1 MQHREL
7 HYRWE
12 WQLRASPQQLW
23 PLVSDT
29 NRFDRDTGLPAYEE
43 EDVEGSGAR
52 GRHRVRVRMYGV
64 PIEWTEEPFEWVQPY
79 RFGVLRRYEA
89 GVIPFVQPLAESRL
103 QVELQPLPDGGTHL
117 TYDVWM
123 RPRNLFGY
131 LAIPIQMGLISARRF
146 DAAFRHYDELIAA
159 GESIIEEPARHVRF
173 APGGR
178 ERLVAL
184 RQSLLQQ
191 GADPVL
197 LDRLVA
203 LIEEGDDL
211 ALDRIRPYAL
221 ADFWSLPRRDVLEL
235 CLMATRVGLLDF
247 QWDLLCPLC
256 RVAKESVARLG
267 DVNRQI
273 HCNTCNID
281 YTANFDR
288 SVELTFRPNPA
299 VRQVEEQLEFC
310 TTGPQATP
318 HVAVQ
323 QVLPPGASRVATP
336 ELELGRYR
344 LRTLELPGGH
354 FLRATAGGQEEATL
368 QARSEGWPHDEL
380 LLSLTPTLTL
390 ANSTDREMLFVLER
404 LAWTDQAATAAEVT
418 ALQRFRDLFA
428 NEALRP
434 GDQIQVGSLTIL
446 FTDLCESTRLY
457 QEIGDAPAFGL
468 VMDHFDV
475 LRQAIQAEEGA
486 MVKTIGDAVM
496 AVFRRPVSA
505 LRAMMVAQQ
514 QLISPPPGRRPLHLK
529 AALHYGP
536 SIAVTLNGR
545 LDYFGSTVNVASRLE
560 KFAGGG
566 EIVLSDT
573 VHADPEVRDFLVE
586 QERHYLV
593 ESFEKTLR
601 GFDEDCF
608 CLWRVKMRLEIE
620 ELEVGG

>member
-1 MQHREL
+1 MQHREF
-7 HYRWE
+7 HYCWE

-29 NRFDRDTGLPAYEE
+29 NRFDRDSGLPAYEDEQVE
-43 EDVEGSGAR
+43 ESGAR
-52 GRHRVRVRMYGV
+52 GRHRVRVRMYG
-64 PIEWTEEPFEWVQPY
+64 ILLEWTEEPFEWVQPY
-79 RFGVLRRYEA
+79 RFGVIRHYEP
-89 GVIPFVQPLAESRL
+89 GFLGPLQPLAQSRL
-103 QVELQPLPDGGTHL
+103 QVELRPLPDGGTHL
-117 TYDVWM
+117 TYDLWM
-123 RPRNLFGY
+123 RPRNVLGY
-131 LAIPIQMGLISARRF
+131 LAIPFQAGFISARRF
-146 DAAFRHYDELIAA
+146 DATFRHYDELIAA
-159 GESIIEEPARHVRF
+159 GEAVVDEPGRHVQF

-178 ERLVAL
+178 QRLVSL

-191 GADPVL
+191 GANATL
-197 LDRLVA
+197 LDKMMT

-221 ADFWSLPRRDVLEL
+221 ADFWDLPRRDVLEL
-235 CLMATRVGLLDF
+235 CLLATRVGLLDL

-267 DVNRQI
+267 DVNRQV

-323 QVLPPGASRVATP
+323 QVLSPGASRVATP
-336 ELELGRYR
+336 ELEPGRYR
-344 LRTLELPGGH
+344 LRTLELPGGQ
-354 FLRATAGGQEEATL
+354 FVRVTAGGQSEATL
-368 QARSEGWPHDEL
+368 QAGDEGWPHDEL
-380 LLSLTPTLTL
+380 LLSPTPTLTL
-390 ANSTDREMLFVLER
+390 ANSTDREMLFILER

-434 GDQIQVGSLTIL
+434 GDQIHVGSLTIL

-457 QEIGDAPAFGL
+457 REIGDAPAFGL

-475 LRQAIQAEEGA
+475 LRQAIHAEEGA

-496 AVFRRPVSA
+496 AVFRRPVA
-505 LRAMMVAQQ
+505 AIRAIMAAQQ
-514 QLISPPPGRRPLHLK
+514 QLAAPAPGRRPLHLK
-529 AALHYGP
+529 GALHYGP
-536 SIAVTLNGR
+536 TIAVTLNDR
-545 LDYFGSTVNVASRLE
+545 LDYFGSTVNITSRLE
-560 KFAGGG
+560 KVAGGG
-566 EIVLSDT
+566 EIILSDT
-573 VHADPEVRDFLVE
+573 VHADPEVRDFLAE
-586 QERHYLV
+586 QERDYLI

-601 GFDEDCF
+601 GFDEDYF
-608 CLWRVKMRLEIE
+608 CLWRVKMRLESG
-620 ELEVGG
+620 ELEIGN